1 MKFRKLIG
9 VAAVSAMALALVA
22 CGKKNVTEEVV
33 SEVIVPDVEVVEEVI
48 ESEIPAEIESELGP
62 IDVDSIEG
70 KEFLGT
76 WQNDRCLIMIEP
88 DSNGFNVHIHWASS
102 YEEAADWQYFCLYNG
117 AGLVNHGDGVKK
129 VIKYDENG
137 GIVSEEVEYDD
148 SAVEFSLKDGK
159 LIWNDSKETV
169 EDNMEF
175 EKSSEES

>member
-88 DSNGFNVHIHWASS
+88 DSNGSS
-102 YEEAADWQYFCLYNG
+102 
-117 AGLVNHGDGVKK
+117 
-129 VIKYDENG
+129 
-137 GIVSEEVEYDD
+137 
-148 SAVEFSLKDGK
+148 
-159 LIWNDSKETV
+159 
-169 EDNMEF
+169 
-175 EKSSEES
+175 